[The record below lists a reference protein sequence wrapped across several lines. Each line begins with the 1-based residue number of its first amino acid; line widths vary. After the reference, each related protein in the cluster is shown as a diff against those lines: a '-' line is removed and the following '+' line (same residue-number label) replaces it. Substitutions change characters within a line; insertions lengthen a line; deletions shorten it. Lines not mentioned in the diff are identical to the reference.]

1 MKQWFEDTRHQAV
14 KYLWSLSDESNEVS
28 IMNVPVYYLE
38 KFPSHGSGRI
48 DIEEPRKCHGRITE
62 LLGRKKSLNF
72 K

>member
-1 MKQWFEDTRHQAV
+1 
-14 KYLWSLSDESNEVS
+14 
-28 IMNVPVYYLE
+28 MNVPVYYLE